1 MKVLSEFI
9 FPLTTIL
16 FPNIPIILLVSFIFL
31 FAIGLPIVMSF
42 CPVYLYSRIKNVV
55 IKNIYGDTPI
65 FLAYLS
71 IFMKS
76 ASCII
81 LLTLAPL

>member
-16 FPNIPIILLVSFIFL
+16 FPNMPIIRFVSFIFL
-31 FAIGLPIVMSF
+31 FAIGLPSVMSS
-42 CPVYLYSRIKNVV
+42 CPVYLYSSIKNIA

-71 IFMKS
+71 IFLKS
-76 ASCII
+76 AS
-81 LLTLAPL
+81 